1 MSFSHYIILSGMS
14 VVEGNWVIA
23 AAFDEAQKKKAAKL

>member
-1 MSFSHYIILSGMS
+1 MS